1 MPMKV
6 GPHCIRKNVSS
17 FSEVFTHFNEISKRQ
32 PQKLSLSRC
41 PWKVDICD
49 WASRMRTFGQ
59 VCMFFGQV
67 VKSNYFKLCGQP
79 FTSFVAMVK
88 IIVAITLMGSQ
99 RLNNS
104 PLPRT
109 HSFFVIAGLIT
120 FYAYELQRPASSSYF
135 YELRLEA
142 GLIR

>member
-1 MPMKV
+1 
-6 GPHCIRKNVSS
+6 
-17 FSEVFTHFNEISKRQ
+17 
-32 PQKLSLSRC
+32 
-41 PWKVDICD
+41 
-49 WASRMRTFGQ
+49 
-59 VCMFFGQV
+59 MFFGQV

-120 FYAYELQRPASSSYF
+120 FYAYE
-135 YELRLEA
+135 
-142 GLIR
+142 